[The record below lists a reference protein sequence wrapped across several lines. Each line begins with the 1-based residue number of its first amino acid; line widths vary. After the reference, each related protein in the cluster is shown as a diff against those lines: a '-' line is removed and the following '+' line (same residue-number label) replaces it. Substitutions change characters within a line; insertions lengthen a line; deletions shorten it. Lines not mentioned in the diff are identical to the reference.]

1 MNTADIGLAN
11 WFLQRALRTPERAAL
26 GFEGRSWSYAQMQ
39 QSIEQLAGRLHGL
52 GVKRG
57 DRVAFLGLN
66 QPMFLVA
73 LFASARLGAI
83 FVPLNF
89 RLVGPEVAAN
99 IEDADVS
106 VLIADAQHRSVV
118 DGVRNDLSSVRHFLS
133 EDGAEGWEPVD
144 DRRSVATDQVRVTSD
159 EVAVIMYTSGT
170 TGRAKGAM
178 LTHGNFWWNNVNAM
192 HNFDVLADDVTLAAA
207 PLFHIGG
214 LNVITLVTLQ
224 KGGLVLL
231 HRGFDPAVVLA
242 DVQRYRVTTM
252 FGVPAMFQFVAQHP
266 SFGNADL
273 SSLRM
278 LICGGAPCPESLLRI
293 WQARGVPI
301 QQGYGMTETA
311 PMVSFLAPEYALSKL
326 GSSGRPPLF
335 TEVRLIQRDGTLVT
349 APGARGEILT
359 RGPNVMAG
367 YWRNPKA
374 SIEAI
379 DPDGWFHTGDVGWMD
394 ADGFLTI
401 CDRVKDMIISGG
413 ENVYPA
419 EVENVLHEHPGIAEA
434 AVVGLPDEKWG
445 EAVCAVVALRPGQR
459 LELEQLR
466 EFAGTRLA
474 RYKLPRRLE
483 IVSAL
488 PRNANGQGSETPTA
502 PAVWDGR
509 ACWGSEKKR
518 DQLIGDSG
526 AGISP

>member
-1 MNTADIGLAN
+1 MSSPDIGLAN
-11 WFLQRALRTPERAAL
+11 WFLQRALRTPERTAL
-26 GFEGRSWSYAQMQ
+26 ACEAQTWSYAQMQ
-39 QSIEQLAGRLHGL
+39 QRIEQLAGRLHGL
-52 GVKRG
+52 GVRRG

-66 QPMFLVA
+66 QPMFLFA

-89 RLVGPEVAAN
+89 RLTGPEVAAN
-99 IEDADVS
+99 VGDADVS
-106 VLIADAQHRSVV
+106 VLIADAQHRSLI
-118 DGVRNDLSSVRHFLS
+118 DGVRADLPSVRHFLS
-133 EDGAEGWEPVD
+133 DDETDDWRRLDDG
-144 DRRSVATDQVRVTSD
+144 RRVATDPVRVDSD

-178 LTHGNFWWNNVNAM
+178 LSHGNFWWNNTNAV
-192 HNFDVLADDVTLAAA
+192 HNFDVLASDVTLAAA
-207 PLFHIGG
+207 PLFHIGA

-224 KGGLVLL
+224 KGGRVLL

-242 DVQRYRVTTM
+242 DVQRHGVTTM
-252 FGVPAMFQFVAQHP
+252 FGVPAMFQFMAQDP
-266 SFGNADL
+266 TFAETDL

-278 LICGGAPCPESLLRI
+278 LICGGAPCPESLLKT
-293 WQARGVPI
+293 WETRGVPI
-301 QQGYGMTETA
+301 QQGYGLTETA

-335 TEVRLIQRDGTLVT
+335 TEVRLFEVDGSKPVT
-349 APGARGEILT
+349 EPGAKGEILT
-359 RGPNVMAG
+359 RGPNVMRG
-367 YWRNPKA
+367 YWRNPEA
-374 SIEAI
+374 TAEAI

-419 EVENVLHEHPGIAEA
+419 EVENVIYQHPGIAEA
-434 AVVGLPDEKWG
+434 AVVGVPDEEWG
-445 EAVCAVVALRPGQR
+445 ETVCAVVALRPGQR

-466 EFAGTRLA
+466 EFAGAQLA

-483 IVSAL
+483 IVPAL
-488 PRNANGQGSETPTA
+488 PRNATGKTL
-502 PAVWDGR
+502 
-509 ACWGSEKKR
+509 KR
-518 DQLIGDSG
+518 ELRNQFNRIGDT
-526 AGISP
+526 PPR